1 MNELEFRKWL
11 NKKGVSKKMQSDHTS
26 RIKKIEK
33 EINHCDIDNEYHNDK
48 CITLLAYFEKNGC
61 NNQMDKIKNCDLPIG
76 KLSMSNYKYSIK
88 KYIQFKNEFI
98 KLK

>member
-26 RIKKIEK
+26 RIKRIEK

-48 CITLLAYFEKNGC
+48 QKKDLQINVGLFILL
-61 NNQMDKIKNCDLPIG
+61 L
-76 KLSMSNYKYSIK
+76 
-88 KYIQFKNEFI
+88 
-98 KLK
+98 